1 MGQAPKRWQ
10 RLVNSRMRA
19 VTPCGSEL
27 VTIPLRYNPPGMN
40 FQALR
45 VSTMPGLLAERARTR
60 PDRVAFRAKEL
71 GIWRETTWR
80 ELAARVAALACGLA
94 REYRIAPGE
103 TVAIIGNPCPAWT
116 IADLAAQALGAI
128 TYGIYPTSAPGE
140 VRHLLQHG
148 RASLI
153 VVEDQEHLDKTLE
166 VLDHCPDVRA
176 ILVIDTRALFMYRHP
191 RVRPLAEV
199 ERAGEAMAAERDVL
213 DRYARALSP
222 DAPATIIYT
231 SGTTGHPKGAV
242 YRHGPHLAACANII
256 EHYPTLQSHEHR
268 AVAML
273 PLCHAM
279 GRNLAITMPLI
290 ADVVPHYP
298 ESVDTFADALYE
310 IQPTFVFTV
319 PRYLQKFAA
328 HLLVG
333 LEQSSWIKRAAYR
346 AAMAAGRRALARRWA
361 HGSAGA
367 ASVPAALARGLVF
380 RWLLEKVGFARVE
393 LVVSSGAP
401 LPAAVAALWQAWGVN
416 LCEAYGQTETGG
428 ALVSGQRG
436 PYPPPGDVGVVA
448 PNMTVELDGEGEI
461 LVTAAEFFG
470 GYWRDPDA
478 TRALYRDGKLTTG
491 DVGEWTRTRALKL
504 VDRKKD
510 ILITAGGKNVSPSN
524 VENRLRASPYISEAA
539 VFGEGRKY
547 LVALLEADGETVAEW
562 ARERGVV
569 HTGYAS
575 LVAHPEVVGLIDAE
589 VKRANDELTRV
600 EQVKVFRLLP
610 RELDPE
616 LEGEPVTPTRKVKRR
631 LMAERYGS
639 LVESMYAGDE
649 ERTIAAE
656 VSAGRLS
663 LNTEG

>member
-1 MGQAPKRWQ
+1 
-10 RLVNSRMRA
+10 
-19 VTPCGSEL
+19 
-27 VTIPLRYNPPGMN
+27 MN
-40 FQALR
+40 FEALR
-45 VSTMPGLLAERARTR
+45 ASTLPGLLVERARSR
-60 PDRVAFRAKEL
+60 PERVAFRAKEL

-80 ELAARVAALACGLA
+80 ELAARVGALACGLA
-94 REYRIAPGE
+94 SEYHIAAGE
-103 TVAIIGNPCPAWT
+103 TVAIIGNPCPEWT
-116 IADLAAQALGAI
+116 IADLATQALGAI

-148 RASLI
+148 GASLI
-153 VVEDQEHLDKTLE
+153 VAEDQEHLDKTLE
-166 VLDHCPDVRA
+166 VLDECPGIRA
-176 ILVIDTRALFMYRHP
+176 VLVIDTRALFMYRHP

-199 ERAGEAMAAERDVL
+199 EARGREAAAGEPDVL
-213 DRYARALSP
+213 GRLARAVSP

-256 EHYPTLQSHEHR
+256 EHYSILERREHR

-290 ADVVPHYP
+290 ADIVPHYP

-333 LEQSSWIKRAAYR
+333 LDQSSWIKRAAYR
-346 AAMAAGRRALARRWA
+346 SAMTVGRRALARRWRQ
-361 HGSAGA
+361 GGRPSMP
-367 ASVPAALARGLVF
+367 VVLARALVF
-380 RWLLEKVGFARVE
+380 RWLLEKVGFAQAE
-393 LVVSSGAP
+393 LVISSGAP
-401 LPAAVAALWQAWGVN
+401 LPAAVAELWQAWGVN

-436 PYPPPGDVGVVA
+436 PYPRPGDVGFEA
-448 PNMTVELDGEGEI
+448 PNMTVELDGDGEI

-478 TRALYRDGKLTTG
+478 TRALYRDGKLATG
-491 DVGEWTRTRALKL
+491 DVGEWTAGRSLKL

-510 ILITAGGKNVSPSN
+510 ILITAGGKNVSPSL

-539 VFGEGRKY
+539 VFGDARKY

-562 ARERGVV
+562 AREHGVV

-575 LVAHPEVVGLIDAE
+575 LVSHPDVVGLIEAE

-600 EQVKVFRLLP
+600 EQVKAFRLLP

-616 LEGEPVTPTRKVKRR
+616 IEGEPVTPTRKVKRR
-631 LMAERYGS
+631 LMAERYGA
-639 LVESMYAGDE
+639 LVESMYANDE
-649 ERTIAAE
+649 ERRIAAE
-656 VSAGRLS
+656 VTAGRLS
-663 LNTEG
+663 LSTED

>member
-1 MGQAPKRWQ
+1 
-10 RLVNSRMRA
+10 
-19 VTPCGSEL
+19 
-27 VTIPLRYNPPGMN
+27 MN
-40 FQALR
+40 FEALR
-45 VSTMPGLLAERARTR
+45 ASTMPGLLAERARTR
-60 PDRVAFRAKEL
+60 PERVAFRAKEL

-94 REYRIAPGE
+94 REYRIAAGE
-103 TVAIIGNPCPAWT
+103 TVAIIGNPCPEWA
-116 IADLAAQALGAI
+116 IADLATQALGAI

-148 RASLI
+148 GASLI
-153 VVEDQEHLDKTLE
+153 VAEDQEHLDKALE
-166 VLDHCPDVRA
+166 VLDQCPSVRA
-176 ILVIDTRALFMYRHP
+176 VLVVDTRALFMSRHP

-199 ERAGEAMAAERDVL
+199 ERRGGEALAAEPDKLERF
-213 DRYARALSP
+213 ARAPSP
-222 DAPATIIYT
+222 ASPATIIYT

-256 EHYPTLQSHEHR
+256 EHYPILSGREHR
-268 AVAML
+268 AVAIL

-290 ADVVPHYP
+290 AEIVPHYP
-298 ESVDTFADALYE
+298 ESVDTFAAALYE
-310 IQPTFVFTV
+310 IQPTFIFTV

-333 LEQSSWIKRAAYR
+333 LDQSSWIKRAAYR
-346 AAMAAGRRALARRWA
+346 AAM
-361 HGSAGA
+361 
-367 ASVPAALARGLVF
+367 
-380 RWLLEKVGFARVE
+380 
-393 LVVSSGAP
+393 
-401 LPAAVAALWQAWGVN
+401 
-416 LCEAYGQTETGG
+416 
-428 ALVSGQRG
+428 
-436 PYPPPGDVGVVA
+436 
-448 PNMTVELDGEGEI
+448 

-478 TRALYRDGKLTTG
+478 TRALYRQGKLATG
-491 DVGEWTRTRALKL
+491 DVGEWTGARALKL

-510 ILITAGGKNVSPSN
+510 ILITAGGKNVSPSH

-547 LVALLEADGETVAEW
+547 LVALLEADGETLAEW

-575 LVAHPEVVGLIDAE
+575 LVAHPEVVGLIETE

-600 EQVKVFRLLP
+600 EQVKAFRLLP

-631 LMAERYGS
+631 VMAQRYGT

-649 ERTIAAE
+649 ERRIAAE
-656 VSAGRLS
+656 VATGLS
-663 LNTEG
+663 LQTED

>member
-1 MGQAPKRWQ
+1 
-10 RLVNSRMRA
+10 
-19 VTPCGSEL
+19 
-27 VTIPLRYNPPGMN
+27 MN
-40 FQALR
+40 FEALR
-45 VSTMPGLLAERARTR
+45 ASTLPGLLVERARTR
-60 PDRVAFRAKEL
+60 PDRVAFRSKEL
-71 GIWRETTWR
+71 GIWRETSWQG
-80 ELAARVAALACGLA
+80 LAERVAALASGFA
-94 REYRIAPGE
+94 REYGIGRGE
-103 TVAIIGNPCPAWT
+103 TVAIVGNPCPEWT

-148 RASLI
+148 GASLI
-153 VVEDQEHLDKTLE
+153 VAEDQEHLDKTLE
-166 VLDHCPDVRA
+166 VLDECPNVRA
-176 ILVIDTRALFMYRHP
+176 VLVIDTRALFMYRHP

-199 ERAGEAMAAERDVL
+199 EGRGREMLAAEPDALGRL
-213 DRYARALSP
+213 ARSLSP

-256 EHYPTLQSHEHR
+256 EHYPILAGGEHR
-268 AVAML
+268 VVAML

-298 ESVDTFADALYE
+298 ESVDTFVDALYE

-333 LEQSSWIKRAAYR
+333 LDQSSWIKRAAYH
-346 AAMAAGRRALARRWA
+346 AAMRVGRRALDRRWSERRPGRA
-361 HGSAGA
+361 WALLA
-367 ASVPAALARGLVF
+367 VLARVLVF

-393 LVVSSGAP
+393 LVISSGAP
-401 LPAAVAALWQAWGVN
+401 LPAPVATLWQAWGVN

-436 PYPPPGDVGVVA
+436 PYPVPGDVGVVA
-448 PNMTVELDGEGEI
+448 PNVAVELDPDGEI
-461 LVTAAEFFG
+461 LVTAREGFG

-478 TRALYRDGKLTTG
+478 TEALFRGGKLATG
-491 DVGEWTRTRALKL
+491 DVGEWTTERSLRL

-510 ILITAGGKNVSPSN
+510 ILITAGGKNVSPAH
-524 VENRLRASPYISEAA
+524 VENRLRASPYVSEAA

-569 HTGYAS
+569 YTGYAS
-575 LVAHPEVVGLIDAE
+575 LVAHPEVIGLIGTE
-589 VKRANDELTRV
+589 VKRANDDLTRV
-600 EQVKVFRLLP
+600 EQVKAFRLLP

-631 LMAERYGS
+631 LMAERYGT
-639 LVESMYAGDE
+639 LVESMYTGDE
-649 ERTIAAE
+649 ERRIAAE
-656 VSAGRLS
+656 VASLEPRESRGGRSLS
-663 LNTEG
+663 LQTED

>member
-1 MGQAPKRWQ
+1 
-10 RLVNSRMRA
+10 
-19 VTPCGSEL
+19 
-27 VTIPLRYNPPGMN
+27 MN
-40 FQALR
+40 FEALR
-45 VSTMPGLLAERARTR
+45 ASTLPGLLVERARTR
-60 PDRVAFRAKEL
+60 PERVAFRSKEL

-80 ELAARVAALACGLA
+80 GLAVRVGALACGLA
-94 REYRIAPGE
+94 REYRIAAGE
-103 TVAIIGNPCPAWT
+103 TVAIIGNPCPEWT
-116 IADLAAQALGAI
+116 IADLAVQALGAI
-128 TYGIYPTSAPGE
+128 SYGIYPTSAPGE

-148 RASLI
+148 GASLI
-153 VVEDQEHLDKTLE
+153 LAEDQEHLDKILE
-166 VLDHCPDVRA
+166 ILDECPGVRA
-176 ILVIDTRALFMYRHP
+176 VLVIDTRALFMYRHP
-191 RVRPLAEV
+191 RVRPLAEI
-199 ERAGEAMAAERDVL
+199 EARGREALAAEPEALERL
-213 DRYARALSP
+213 ARAVSP

-256 EHYPTLQSHEHR
+256 AHYPVLETREHR
-268 AVAML
+268 VVAML

-290 ADVVPHYP
+290 ADIVPHYP
-298 ESVDTFADALYE
+298 ESVDTFADALFE

-333 LEQSSWIKRAAYR
+333 LDQSSWIKRVAYR
-346 AAMAAGRRALARRWA
+346 TAMKIGRHARDRRWVASSGGRPSAPAWLAR
-361 HGSAGA
+361 
-367 ASVPAALARGLVF
+367 VLVF
-380 RWLLEKVGFARVE
+380 RWLLEKVGFARAE

-401 LPAAVAALWQAWGVN
+401 LPTAVAELWQAWGVN

-436 PYPPPGDVGVVA
+436 PYPRPGDVGTVA
-448 PNMTVELDGEGEI
+448 PSMAVELDDDGEI

-470 GYWRDPDA
+470 GYWRDPEA
-478 TRALYRDGKLTTG
+478 TRALYRDGRLTTG
-491 DVGEWTRTRALKL
+491 DVGEWTPARALKL

-510 ILITAGGKNVSPSN
+510 ILITAGGKNVSPSL

-539 VFGEGRKY
+539 VFGEARKY
-547 LVALLEADGETVAEW
+547 LVALLEADAETVAEW
-562 ARERGVV
+562 AREHGVV

-575 LVAHPEVVGLIDAE
+575 LIAHPDVVGLIELE

-600 EQVKVFRLLP
+600 EQVKAFRLLP

-631 LMAERYGS
+631 LMAERYGA
-639 LVESMYAGDE
+639 LVESMYANDE
-649 ERTIAAE
+649 ERRIAAE
-656 VSAGRLS
+656 VTTGRFSLS
-663 LNTEG
+663 TED